1 MIRINLLSDREAIR
15 KESSRQQISVLV
27 LSLCLLLV
35 VLGGVHFRLVQK
47 KNGLE
52 EEIRQVNKVLAE
64 LQAKVGKVEEYKAA
78 KQELEAKL
86 LIIATLE
93 TGKLRVPRMLDNL
106 AGSMPE
112 KMWVEK
118 MVLKGNS
125 LSMEGFAIDHETIAT
140 FMKALEQSPFFSNV
154 ELLLTE
160 KKEVGGVAMKSFS
173 IMTQTDSMPRAKTE
187 AGPGGKASS
196 VTRSP
201 SSPEEQKEPR

>member
-15 KESSRQQISVLV
+15 KETSRQQISILL

-35 VLGGVHFRLVQK
+35 VLGGVHFRQVQK
-47 KNGLE
+47 QKALE
-52 EEIRQVNKVLAE
+52 EEIRQVNKTLTE

-86 LIIATLE
+86 LVIATLE

-106 AGSMPE
+106 AEFMPE

-118 MVLKGNS
+118 MVMKGDS
-125 LSMEGFAIDHETIAT
+125 LSLEGFAIDHETIAT
-140 FMKALEQSPFFSNV
+140 FMKALEASPFFSNV

-160 KKEVGGVAMKSFS
+160 KKDVGGVAMKSFS
-173 IMTQTDSMPRAKTE
+173 LVTHTDSPGALKTA
-187 AGPGGKASS
+187 AGPGGQTSS
-196 VTRSP
+196 VTRTPP
-201 SSPEEQKEPR
+201 SAEEQKDPR

>member
-15 KESSRQQISVLV
+15 KESSRQQVSVLV
-27 LSLCLLLV
+27 LSLCLFLV
-35 VLGGVHFRLVQK
+35 VLGGVHFRLLQK
-47 KNGLE
+47 KKGLE
-52 EEIRQVNKVLAE
+52 EEIRQVNKILTE

-106 AGSMPE
+106 AASLPE

-118 MVLKGNS
+118 MVMKGNS

-140 FMKALEQSPFFSNV
+140 FMKALDVSPFFSNV

-173 IMTQTDSMPRAKTE
+173 IVTQTDPAGAVKTE
-187 AGPGGKASS
+187 AGPGQTSP
-196 VTRSP
+196 VTRPPRSP
-201 SSPEEQKEPR
+201 DEQKEQR

>member
-47 KNGLE
+47 KKGLE
-52 EEIRQVNKVLAE
+52 EEIRQVNKILAE

-106 AGSMPE
+106 AGAMPE

-118 MVLKGNS
+118 MVMKGNS

-140 FMKALEQSPFFSNV
+140 FMKALEHSPFFSNV

-173 IMTQTDSMPRAKTE
+173 IVTLADPPGVPKTE
-187 AGPGGKASS
+187 AGTGGQTSS
-196 VTRSP
+196 AARTP
-201 SSPEEQKEPR
+201 PFPEEQKETR